1 MVASNEPNWVSKE
14 EAALKRGCSTR
25 TIDRYI
31 RDGLLTIRKNGKHV
45 EISLEDVDRLDQAET
60 LDPAL
65 RSHVRA
71 MVAAWPSMT
80 PAQVDRVAIILR
92 GEAA

>member
-1 MVASNEPNWVSKE
+1 MASTEPEWVSKE
-14 EAALKRGCSTR
+14 HAALKRGCSTR

-31 RDGLLTIRKNGKHV
+31 RDGLIATRKAGAKHV
-45 EISLEDVDRLDQAET
+45 QVSLADVDRLDQAET

-71 MVAAWPSMT
+71 VVAAWPT
-80 PAQVDRVAIILR
+80 LTQGQIDRVAILLR